1 VKVVK
6 LRKFI
11 PMAVFA
17 LAYFLGLC
25 SAYGQETWV
34 TGGGSTW
41 GAGSTSNVTL
51 TAHTSQSGGSSTW
64 AAGKGSFESRSQQG
78 GIWHEGSA
86 FAPAGNNVP
95 RSSAAKSV
103 LESGQSLS
111 SVTSKL
117 VSSPPASS
125 PAIGKGQISHPSGG
139 HSSSAKLH
147 SPTGPRVGGRASSH
161 GTQFRFS
168 RSKNASSAATN
179 AFGTGA
185 KSGAG
190 SGMDSLQRSENA
202 IKEAENPSVSDSL
215 KK

>member
-1 VKVVK
+1 MNVAK

-11 PMAVFA
+11 PTSEIA
-17 LAYFLGLC
+17 LACFLGLC
-25 SAYGQETWV
+25 PAYGQETWG

-41 GAGSTSNVTL
+41 GAGSTSNVTS
-51 TAHTSQSGGSSTW
+51 TAHAPQSGGSSTW

-78 GIWHEGSA
+78 GIWHEGAA

-95 RSSAAKSV
+95 RSSAAKSA

-111 SVTSKL
+111 PVTSKL
-117 VSSPPASS
+117 VSSPSAGS
-125 PAIGKGQISHPSGG
+125 PSIGKRQISHPAGG
-139 HSSSAKLH
+139 QSSSAKLH
-147 SPTGPRVGGRASSH
+147 APVGPKVAGRANSH

-168 RSKNASSAATN
+168 RSKSVSSTVAN
-179 AFGTGA
+179 AFGTTA